1 MSTEKIL
8 KALKSYTTDLPNAT
22 RLVSLDNKTTWINS
36 CVMDGLRQVGM
47 DVIST
52 TG

>member
-8 KALKSYTTDLPNAT
+8 KVLKSYTTDLPNAT
-22 RLVSLDNKTTWINS
+22 RLVSLDNRTTWINS